1 MSDERHSEV
10 LGGLPRTR
18 PHRRSD
24 KRSANRANAPATDG
38 VSGDAAEAMPTA
50 APEAKAKPQP
60 KPARASAAKAKPA
73 ARKPKSKAKPPAP
86 KAKPAPRAKK
96 AAVRASASAGATTSA
111 GTPRAKAGSTR
122 LRQPNQ
128 PDGSP
133 TRGPAKPRDAAP
145 APRIPSSP
153 KGGEILGTAVQAAAE
168 IAEIGLSA
176 GARALRRAVSRL
188 PRP

>member
-24 KRSANRANAPATDG
+24 KRAATSAAPATPG
-38 VSGDAAEAMPTA
+38 PETPPAAT
-50 APEAKAKPQP
+50 
-60 KPARASAAKAKPA
+60 KPAAKKPAAKTPAAKKPAAKKPA
-73 ARKPKSKAKPPAP
+73 ARKAA
-86 KAKPAPRAKK
+86 AKK
-96 AAVRASASAGATTSA
+96 ATANTPAAT
-111 GTPRAKAGSTR
+111 GGTR
-122 LRQPNQ
+122 LRQPAQ
-128 PDGSP
+128 PDGL
-133 TRGPAKPRDAAP
+133 PAQPRATNRP
-145 APRIPSSP
+145 APRPSAPP

-176 GARALRRAVSRL
+176 GARAIRRAVSRL